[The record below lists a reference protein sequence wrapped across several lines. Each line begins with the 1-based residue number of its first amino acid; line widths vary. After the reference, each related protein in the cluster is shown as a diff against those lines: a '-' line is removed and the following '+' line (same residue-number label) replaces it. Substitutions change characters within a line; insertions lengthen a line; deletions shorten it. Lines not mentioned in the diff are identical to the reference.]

1 MFPILSQ
8 SLCFSGSAC
17 PNLGKK
23 PISSQFQILLL
34 RDDVSLSSLCT
45 SGKMRGEKNKR
56 WTSTRAT
63 LSSVW
68 EKIAGLVT
76 LHGNKEGLRKYS
88 TSRRLSCQKIS
99 HLQVT
104 GP

>member
-1 MFPILSQ
+1 MDGWILQWRSCKAVLNKNLRKDMFPILSQ
-8 SLCFSGSAC
+8 SLCFSGGAC

-56 WTSTRAT
+56 LDRYESNTEQCVGENCRVSDLTR
-63 LSSVW
+63 
-68 EKIAGLVT
+68 K
-76 LHGNKEGLRKYS
+76 
-88 TSRRLSCQKIS
+88 
-99 HLQVT
+99 
-104 GP
+104 